1 MPKVSIFAG
10 TRNAC
15 HCLIACTSLDE
26 SSDAR
31 CCQIQ
36 ETSCVS
42 GSRQSPDQSSDG
54 GFSCGISRACVA
66 FLKTIGF
73 LVFRSF
79 WLLSSAI
86 CSGWAFEHPTWELL
100 DESPKHWIQ
109 LCNIWRNSNAKSYSY
124 RNKGTIIFKREK
136 WL

>member
-79 WLLSSAI
+79 GSYLQLFALAGLLSIRLGSSWMKAQSIGFSYAI
-86 CSGWAFEHPTWELL
+86 SG
-100 DESPKHWIQ
+100 
-109 LCNIWRNSNAKSYSY
+109 
-124 RNKGTIIFKREK
+124 GTAMPRATRIETKV
-136 WL
+136 L